1 MSPQLALILGYSALL
16 ILLGVWTSR
25 KVHSAADFFV
35 AGRRLGP
42 GLLSATL
49 LAANIGAGTSVGAAG
64 LGYRAGLS
72 AWWWVGSAGLGS
84 IALAFWIGPR
94 LWRAA
99 ATHDLRTV
107 GDYLELRYGRSVRG
121 VVAVLLWLNTLVI
134 LAAQLVALSL
144 VLEVVAGIPRLAG
157 CLIGGVVMTTYFVAG
172 GLLSSAW
179 VNLVQ
184 LIVLLTGLCVV
195 LPVAVTSLGGWE
207 AVTTETS
214 AIEGYWSFWHGAGAG
229 WLLVPMLAPA
239 FMISPG
245 LLQKVY
251 GARDAATVRRGVGLN
266 AAVLLIYALVPAL
279 LGMVA
284 RSAEPTLIDSELAL
298 PTLLMHHVPLWLGS
312 LGLAALFSAEVS
324 TADAILFMLSTSMSQ
339 DLYRRFLRPGAS
351 DAEVLRVAR
360 WAAVIG
366 GALGVLLAAWATSI
380 IGTLK
385 IFYSVMTVCLF
396 VPIVAGLHARRAGT
410 FEALS
415 AIGAGLCAWAAFFI
429 ATDGRGVGFL
439 RPEAVG
445 LIASAVGL
453 GMVLL
458 TKGSRGQG
466 IKGSRDQGIKG
477 SRGQGI

>member
-458 TKGSRGQG
+458 TKGSR
-466 IKGSRDQGIKG
+466 DQGI
-477 SRGQGI
+477 

>member
-466 IKGSRDQGIKG
+466 IKGSRDQGVKG

>member
-284 RSAEPTLIDSELAL
+284 RSAEPTLTDSELAL

-415 AIGAGLCAWAAFFI
+415 AIGAGLCASAAFFI

-458 TKGSRGQG
+458 TKGSR
-466 IKGSRDQGIKG
+466 DQGI
-477 SRGQGI
+477 